1 MSRLRR
7 PSPAAVLAVVC
18 FGVFVAADDLTVV
31 STMLRQIIGD
41 LGIPLPEGW
50 DRAAWIVN
58 SYLVAYV
65 AVMPFMGRLSD
76 VLGRRRVFVGAL
88 TLFLAGSAWIP
99 FTRTLGPFVA
109 GRILSAVGGG
119 AMVPVSLAVISDV
132 FDQERR
138 PGALGVLGAV
148 DTVGWVWGPLFGA
161 LLVRF
166 LDWRWQFYLN
176 IPLALIAI
184 AATWWALSGLERPA
198 AHRRIDWPAAFAL
211 SASLVCLNVALVN
224 TSQISGV
231 QGLEELT
238 GRHSLPTIPF
248 FVAAVVSFGVFLW
261 FEHRSRDP
269 LVDLSLFRRPNFA
282 SAMAINFLVGAAL
295 IIAMVDVPLF
305 VNLVVET
312 GLQRA
317 AVLSGWVLSALTAA
331 MAVASW
337 AGGRL
342 TERTWYRPPSLSGLA
357 VGAAAFLLMGAT
369 WNPQVSLP
377 VMAACLVALG
387 LGFGLV
393 TAPANAAAVDAVP
406 EDRRG
411 VAGGLVILARLMGL
425 AVGLSG
431 LTAWAMFRFDSARH
445 GLVLPPVTDPG
456 YNEALRQAE
465 ARLTASALAGTFLF
479 SALLLAAAF
488 GIALLLRRHRALSDE
503 APAVGTWGA

>member
-1 MSRLRR
+1 MTGRRR

-31 STMLRQIIGD
+31 STMLRQIIRD
-41 LGIPLPEGW
+41 LNIPLPDGW

-88 TLFLAGSAWIP
+88 ALFVAGSAWTP
-99 FTRTLGPFVA
+99 FATSLGPFLA
-109 GRILSAVGGG
+109 ARILTAAGGG
-119 AMVPVSLAVISDV
+119 AMVPVALAAVGDA
-132 FDQERR
+132 FEEARR

-148 DTVGWVWGPLFGA
+148 DTIGWVWGPLFGA

-166 LDWRWQFYLN
+166 LNWRWQFYLN
-176 IPLALIAI
+176 IPLGLIAI
-184 AATWWALSGLERPA
+184 AAAWWALQGLDRPA
-198 AHRRIDWPAAFAL
+198 ARRRIDWPAATAL
-211 SASLVCLNVALVN
+211 SSSLVCLNIALVN
-224 TSQISGV
+224 TSEISGV
-231 QGLEELT
+231 GGLEELT
-238 GRHSLPTIPF
+238 GRRSLPTVPF
-248 FVAAVVSFGVFLW
+248 FVAAGVSLAAFLY
-261 FEHRSRDP
+261 FERRSRDP
-269 LVDLSLFRRPNFA
+269 VVDLRLFRLENFA
-282 SAMAINFLVGAAL
+282 PAMVVNFLVGAAL

-331 MAVASW
+331 MALASW

-342 TERTWYRPPSLSGLA
+342 TEMAWYRPPALGGLA
-357 VGAAAFLLMGAT
+357 VGTGAFVAMGLT
-369 WNPQVSLP
+369 WGPEVSIA
-377 VMAACLVALG
+377 VMVVCLAALG

-406 EDRRG
+406 ADRRG
-411 VAGGLVILARLMGL
+411 IAGGLVIMSRLMGL

-431 LTAWAMFRFDSARH
+431 LTAWAMYRFNTARQSIQ
-445 GLVLPPVTDPG
+445 LPPMGDPG
-456 YNEALRQAE
+456 YETALRQAQE
-465 ARLTASALAGTFLF
+465 QLTSSALQETFLF
-479 SALLLAAAF
+479 SALLLGLAFGTALLFRRRGAAA
-488 GIALLLRRHRALSDE
+488 GPTAR
-503 APAVGTWGA
+503 